1 MALNSAK
8 WLAFCVLLY
17 VLFLHASTLYLFT
30 RGFLLTRLSLPN
42 VSSCSTCTLP
52 PTHSRLVL
60 LVIDALRFDF
70 LAPEPAITPSPYY
83 HNVLSLPSILSA
95 QQPTHSFI
103 FNAFADPPT
112 VTLQRINGLTTGSLP
127 TFVEL
132 GSNFGG
138 SQITE
143 DSIVRQMTKAGR
155 KARNLTHLSAV
166 ETYVQW

>member
-83 HNVLSLPSILSA
+83 HNVLSLPSFLSA

-143 DSIVRQMTKAGR
+143 DSIVRQMNKAGR